1 MKKAIH
7 KIIAT
12 LMAFVVL
19 FSTMSFTINSH
30 FCGGSLVGISYFVKA
45 KTCGMET
52 KQENQ
57 INKKDCAVSKKNCC
71 KDETKVIQGQ
81 DNLKDS
87 SLNILSFN
95 QQVFILSFVYSYINI
110 LKEVHDK
117 VIPFKDYSPPFV
129 VKNIQLLDE
138 LYLI

>member
-30 FCGGSLVGISYFVKA
+30 FCGGSLVGVSYFVKA

-52 KQENQ
+52 KQESQ
-57 INKKDCAVSKKNCC
+57 INKKDCVVSKKNCC